1 MRLAI
6 PILAVGLMALGGTSA
21 IAAPATTST
30 ATSDIPLS
38 GTVVNPCNGESVSWQ
53 GTAHFVTHQTVTSD
67 GHNTLSG
74 EVNFKGV
81 EGQGSLGNVYRDV
94 NTVSF
99 QLNRSGDGAPDEV
112 TTAAAFL
119 FVSEGSAPNFEAY
132 TTYHVTI
139 DANGQPTATVVRI
152 GTACRG

>member
-6 PILAVGLMALGGTSA
+6 PFLAAGLLALGGTSA
-21 IAAPATTST
+21 LAAPATTST
-30 ATSDIPLS
+30 ASYDIPMS
-38 GTVVNPCNGESVSWQ
+38 GTVVNPCNGESVAWS
-53 GTAHFVTHQTVTSD
+53 GTAHFVIHQTVTSD
-67 GHNTLSG
+67 GHNTLTG
-74 EVNFKGV
+74 EVNFQGV

-94 NTVSF
+94 NTSAF
-99 QLNRSGDGAPDEV
+99 AFNRSGDGAPDESTV
-112 TTAAAFL
+112 TAAFL

-132 TTYHVTI
+132 TTYHVTV